1 LYGTVQKLN
10 VPPLTW
16 LIRQSGI
23 NLCMWK
29 VIAAIAM
36 LVGRSVHV
44 FYRDR
49 RKGLQQDGTTNRPM
63 EPLLQPG
70 HSNEEVTPDRR

>member
-1 LYGTVQKLN
+1 
-10 VPPLTW
+10 
-16 LIRQSGI
+16 
-23 NLCMWK
+23 MWK

-49 RKGLQQDGTTNRPM
+49 RKGLQQDGNYKPTNGAAATTQ
-63 EPLLQPG
+63 PL
-70 HSNEEVTPDRR
+70 NEEVTPDRR